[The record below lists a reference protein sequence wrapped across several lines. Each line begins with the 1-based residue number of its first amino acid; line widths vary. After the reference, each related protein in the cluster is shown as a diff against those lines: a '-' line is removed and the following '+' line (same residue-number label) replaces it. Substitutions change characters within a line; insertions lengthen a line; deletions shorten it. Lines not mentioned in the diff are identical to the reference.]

1 MHRFIAR
8 RGRISVMYSDNG
20 TNFTCLNNALRQ
32 LDWTTI
38 ESEFR
43 VHEIRWKFNPPSS
56 PWWGGFWEHLIGIL
70 KDLLR
75 KNIGRSC
82 LSYEELQTLVCECES
97 VMNSR
102 PLTYISEEQELK
114 TLTPSMFLQDIP
126 LNDVPDLDQIQK
138 TNIVLRWIY
147 SKGSRKSKTTI

>member
-1 MHRFIAR
+1 MRSFIAR

-20 TNFTCLNNALRQ
+20 TNFTGLNNALRQ

-56 PWWGGFWEHLIGIL
+56 PWWGGFWERLIGIL

-75 KNIGRSC
+75 KNLGRSPVC
-82 LSYEELQTLVCECES
+82 LTRNCKLSS
-97 VMNSR
+97 VSANRS
-102 PLTYISEEQELK
+102 
-114 TLTPSMFLQDIP
+114 
-126 LNDVPDLDQIQK
+126 
-138 TNIVLRWIY
+138 
-147 SKGSRKSKTTI
+147 

>member
-1 MHRFIAR
+1 MRRFIAR

-20 TNFTCLNNALRQ
+20 TNFTGLNNALRQ

-56 PWWGGFWEHLIGIL
+56 PWWGGFWERLIGIFEGSL
-70 KDLLR
+70 KKKK
-75 KNIGRSC
+75 KNLGRSC
-82 LSYEELQTLVCECES
+82 LSYEELQTLVYECES

-126 LNDVPDLDQIQK
+126 LNDIPDLDQIQK
-138 TNIVLRWIY
+138 TNIVLRWRYIQRFA
-147 SKGSRKSKTTI
+147 KI

>member
-1 MHRFIAR
+1 MLNMSKQRFETIR
-8 RGRISVMYSDNG
+8 LVK
-20 TNFTCLNNALRQ
+20 
-32 LDWTTI
+32 I

-56 PWWGGFWEHLIGIL
+56 PWWGGFWERLIGIL

-75 KNIGRSC
+75 KNLGCSC

-126 LNDVPDLDQIQK
+126 LNDVPDLDQIQR
-138 TNIVLRWIY
+138 TNIVLRWRYIQKVRENLKQRSIWVSFVLQL
-147 SKGSRKSKTTI
+147 SKEKIK